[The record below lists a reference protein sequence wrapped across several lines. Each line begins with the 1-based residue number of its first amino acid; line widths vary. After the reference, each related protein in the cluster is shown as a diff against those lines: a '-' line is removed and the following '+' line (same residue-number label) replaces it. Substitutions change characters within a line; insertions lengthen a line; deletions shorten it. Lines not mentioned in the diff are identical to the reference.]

1 MKAEKLPS
9 GNWRVR
15 VYIGRDKNGKAIRQS
30 FTDPDRKRC
39 LMLAAEFQ
47 ESHRESS
54 NSETLGSLI
63 EAFIS
68 VQKTALSPATIRG
81 YTSIKTALESNY
93 HDLYTKEAYRI
104 TRNDMQKL
112 VNDLAEH
119 RTPKTISNYLGLIS
133 SVLSFNGI
141 SFPAPNKPR
150 TIKKDEYF
158 PDDKDIQKIC
168 ESASGSLKIAVYLAA
183 YGCMRRS
190 EICALIWPT
199 DFIGPNHLK
208 ASITKAKV
216 LGLDGEWVVKAPKTK
231 NSRRKV
237 ELPQFVVDEIKRQ
250 CEPRRKDNNGDP
262 VPVIPITPTG
272 ITEDF
277 VKLLKRI
284 GMPQFRFHL
293 LRAYSASV
301 SLGLGVPLPIVEAR
315 GGWEHGSQV
324 LQRVYTHVLQSQYD
338 AETKKINAHFDEL
351 NRFSGHESGHAVQKT
366 S

>member
-15 VYIGRDKNGKAIRQS
+15 VYMGKNKDGKNVYKS
-30 FTDPDRKRC
+30 FTDPDKKRC
-39 LMLAAEFQ
+39 MRIAVEFL
-47 ESHRESS
+47 ESKRDAVSKA
-54 NSETLGSLI
+54 TLGDLI
-63 EAFIS
+63 ESFIT

-81 YTSIKTALESNY
+81 YASIQSALKANY
-93 HDLYTKEAYRI
+93 RRLYSEDAYKI
-104 TRNDMQKL
+104 TRDDLQQL
-112 VNDLAEH
+112 VNSLAEGH
-119 RTPKTISNYLGLIS
+119 TPKTISNYLGLIS
-133 SVLSFNGI
+133 SAMSYNGI
-141 SFPAPNKPR
+141 SCPVPNKPKR
-150 TIKKDEYF
+150 IKKDEYF
-158 PDDKDIQKIC
+158 PDDKDIQKIAS
-168 ESASGSLKIAVYLAA
+168 SANGSLKIAVYLAA

-199 DFIGPNHLK
+199 DFVGPNHLT
-208 ASITKAKV
+208 ASVTKAKV
-216 LGLDGEWVVKAPKTK
+216 LGLDGNWIVKAPKTK

-237 ELPQFVVDEIKRQ
+237 ALPPFVVEEIKRQ
-250 CEPRRKDNNGDP
+250 CEPRRKDNNDEP

-324 LQRVYTHVLQSQYD
+324 LQRVYTHVLESQYSEGND
-338 AETKKINAHFDEL
+338 KINKHFEEMS
-351 NRFSGHESGHAVQKT
+351 RFAL
-366 S
+366 